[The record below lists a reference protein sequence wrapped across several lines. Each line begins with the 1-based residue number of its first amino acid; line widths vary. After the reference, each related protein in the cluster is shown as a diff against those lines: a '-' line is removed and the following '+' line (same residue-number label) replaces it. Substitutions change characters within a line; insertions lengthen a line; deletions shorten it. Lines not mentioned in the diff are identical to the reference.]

1 MTNELPKKKSKSE
14 EFVSFPDLAQKQDSK
29 LNLLLIISIAFIILT
44 CIAYF
49 IVVRQRNGLNN
60 QGEMSKSLEPT
71 PSPTPLVTPKPLP
84 TGNQVYNF
92 SHGKDVF
99 GPKPAQMTV
108 SPIDPK
114 LNQDQKIVVTIAHP
128 LPITKTKLTLVTDT
142 KSQDAP
148 LTFVK
153 KEGDLEYWEA
163 TWKMIDTY
171 NRQYQI
177 NIMLSDGQ
185 AEFNGGLTIR

>member
-14 EFVSFPDLAQKQDSK
+14 EFVSFPDLAEKPDSK
-29 LNLLLIISIAFIILT
+29 LNLLLAVSVGFIILT
-44 CIAYF
+44 CIAY
-49 IVVRQRNGLNN
+49 IVVVRQRSGSNN
-60 QGEMSKSLEPT
+60 LGDVSKSLAPT
-71 PSPTPLVTPKPLP
+71 PSPTPLITPKPLP
-84 TGNQVYNF
+84 KGKQVYSF

-99 GPKPAQMTV
+99 GPKPVQMTV

-114 LNQDQKIVVTIAHP
+114 LNQDQTVLVTVSHHIP
-128 LPITKTKLTLVTDT
+128 VTKTTLTLVTDT
-142 KSQDAP
+142 KSQQTP

-153 KEGDLEYWEA
+153 KEGNLEYWEA
-163 TWKMIDTY
+163 TWKMMDTY

-185 AEFNGGLTIR
+185 TEFNGGLTIR